1 MDNRRRLD
9 EHLFMRLVRAT
20 ICRPIYGRQV
30 VSASAGVVAERRM
43 IGLDLLHA
51 RNLRDYDSG
60 EPAWPLPYHVPTVSI
75 HDDTRST
82 TRSRTEGSLFLRI
95 A

>member
-1 MDNRRRLD
+1 
-9 EHLFMRLVRAT
+9 
-20 ICRPIYGRQV
+20 
-30 VSASAGVVAERRM
+30 M